1 MASETFNL
9 NGKAFQKGVGPI
21 GKNRSFN
28 GTTFTFAPE
37 DKGRITKIIEVRA
50 GNNSLSQ
57 SLLQQGIG
65 YNFNGTSVTLVNG
78 GVNYLRIEFEREST
92 QDEFL
97 EATKNAPVLREIQAL
112 NIFQAS
118 GGSEVATVKVEQIK
132 NSVMKSSFFQNPGE
146 IVSGFKNFG
155 VTSKPSKDFVKSPMP
170 VILQED
176 AGDGSATASSPNAS
190 NLVKL
195 LKKKMNST
203 NLPKIEICN
212 GTLDDIQKSLTRN
225 TPGLKPTAR
234 KNLLS
239 NNFMP
244 ATVSVKVL
252 AKVEEAVADKEEGKS
267 PEDIIG
273 AKQKEVTKARAQL
286 FGNAGFNL
294 GKIGDM
300 LPQAGRSFANIQ
312 PNMLAVGK
320 GIPTSPDINKAIS
333 NIPDGVKIPTAQ
345 KGQVVEKL
353 MKGQDAATG
362 KVDFST
368 NMNKALGKGTLTPDM
383 TPVVGKEEQSAATS
397 KSTFNG
403 FLTPDDYVFE
413 TIGSFDKLLDYLEGS
428 VRCNTKGP
436 QAVTQMIIDFTT
448 DEYIFAKDAKGLQ
461 KLNKEFDLEF
471 QINQQKGKKTPTEA
485 SAAARKILE
494 GSSAIKFGIQS
505 HFVIKRDGTV
515 QKGRPIDQINDD
527 SAFPDRFDKMIYV
540 VLIAG
545 EKNPVTPQQAAS
557 VDHVI
562 SAAMIVMP
570 QIYALGVN
578 ETDPDYVG
586 PGIDISAIRAKYN
599 KIIAGAGSITES
611 IDPGSKTREEL
622 AVVKS
627 PEFVKTVPTKL
638 NDIEKINPSKIT
650 KEFEGID
657 ETTGLKKPV
666 NIDEATA
673 EMKSKLEEIK
683 SGNID
688 VQGNLAAAQTK
699 ARGEASKI
707 LGDKNANALFNKLD
721 GSMGGVDSLIKDLNI
736 NKIDDLTSNIKDAF
750 GVK

>member
-1 MASETFNL
+1 M
-9 NGKAFQKGVGPI
+9 
-21 GKNRSFN
+21 
-28 GTTFTFAPE
+28 
-37 DKGRITKIIEVRA
+37 
-50 GNNSLSQ
+50 
-57 SLLQQGIG
+57 
-65 YNFNGTSVTLVNG
+65 
-78 GVNYLRIEFEREST
+78 
-92 QDEFL
+92 
-97 EATKNAPVLREIQAL
+97 QAL

-146 IVSGFKNFG
+146 KVSGFLNFG

-195 LKKKMNST
+195 LKKKMKST
-203 NLPKIEICN
+203 NLNKVEICN
-212 GTLDDIQKSLTRN
+212 GTLDDIQKNLTKN
-225 TPGLKPTAR
+225 CPGLKPTAR
-234 KNLLS
+234 KDLLS
-239 NNFMP
+239 KNFMP

-273 AKQKEVTKARAQL
+273 AKQREVTKARAQL
-286 FGNAGFNL
+286 FSNCAFDL
-294 GKIGDM
+294 GKFGD
-300 LPQAGRSFANIQ
+300 LIPQAGRSFANIQ
-312 PNMLAVGK
+312 PNMLATAK
-320 GIPTSPDINKAIS
+320 GIPCSTDINKAIS

-353 MKGQDAATG
+353 MKGQDSLTG
-362 KVDFST
+362 KVDYST
-368 NMNKALGKGTLTPDM
+368 NMNKALGKGTLTPEM

-397 KSTFNG
+397 KSNFNG

-494 GSSAIKFGIQS
+494 SESTTKKFGIQA
-505 HFVIKRDGTV
+505 HFVIKRDGTI
-515 QKGRPIDQINDD
+515 QKGRPIDEINDD
-527 SAFPDRFDKMIYV
+527 SSFPERFDKMIYV

-545 EKNPVTPQQAAS
+545 ENNPVTPQQAAS
-557 VDHVI
+557 TDRVI
-562 SAAMIVMP
+562 SAAMIAMP

-578 ETDPDYVG
+578 ETDPNYVG

-599 KIIAGAGSITES
+599 KIVADGLATF
-611 IDPGSKTREEL
+611 DPGNKTREEL

-627 PEFVKTVPTKL
+627 PEFVKSVSTKL
-638 NDIEKINPSKIT
+638 NDIQKVNPSKIT
-650 KEFEGID
+650 KEYEGID
-657 ETTGLKKPV
+657 EATGLKKPV
-666 NIDEATA
+666 SIDEATA
-673 EMKSKLEEIK
+673 DIKSKLGDIQVD
-683 SGNID
+683 NID
-688 VQGNLAAAQTK
+688 VRGNLAAAQTK

-707 LGDKNANALFNKLD
+707 IGDKNANALFDKLD
-721 GSMGGVDSLIKDLNI
+721 GSMGGVDSLIKDMNI
-736 NKIDDLTSNIKDAF
+736 SKIDDLTSNIKDAF
-750 GVK
+750 GV

>member
-1 MASETFNL
+1 MSFRESFSL
-9 NGKAFQKGVGPI
+9 NGKAFQKGVGRI
-21 GKNRSFN
+21 GQNREFN

-37 DKGRITKIIEVRA
+37 DKGRIVKITLVRA
-50 GNNSLSQ
+50 GADSLKNSRLEE
-57 SLLQQGIG
+57 GTG
-65 YNFNGTSVTLVNG
+65 YIFNGTSVRLVNP
-78 GVNYLRIEFEREST
+78 GVNFFLIEGEREST

-97 EATKNAPVLREIQAL
+97 EATKNAPILRDIQAL

-146 IVSGFKNFG
+146 KVSGFLNFG

-203 NLPKIEICN
+203 NLNKVDICN
-212 GTLDDIQKSLTRN
+212 GTLDDIQKSLTKN

-239 NNFMP
+239 KNFMP

-286 FGNAGFNL
+286 FSNCAFDL
-294 GKIGDM
+294 GKIGD
-300 LPQAGRSFANIQ
+300 LIPQAGRSFANIQ
-312 PNMLAVGK
+312 PNMLATAK
-320 GIPTSPDINKAIS
+320 GIPCSTDINKAIS

-353 MKGQDAATG
+353 MKGQDAITG
-362 KVDFST
+362 KVDYST

-413 TIGSFDKLLDYLEGS
+413 TIGSFDKLLDYLQGS

-436 QAVTQMIIDFTT
+436 QAITQMIVDFTT

-494 GSSAIKFGIQS
+494 TEGTTKKFGIQA
-505 HFVIKRDGTV
+505 HFVIKRDGTI
-515 QKGRPIDQINDD
+515 QKGRPIDETNDD
-527 SAFPDRFDKMIYV
+527 SSFPERFDKMIYV

-557 VDHVI
+557 TDHVI
-562 SAAMIVMP
+562 SAAMIAMP

-578 ETDPDYVG
+578 ETDPNYVG

-599 KIIAGAGSITES
+599 KIVADGLATF
-611 IDPGSKTREEL
+611 DPGNKTREEL

-627 PEFVKTVPTKL
+627 PEFVKTVSTKL
-638 NDIEKINPSKIT
+638 NDVQKVNPSKIT
-650 KEFEGID
+650 KEYEGID
-657 ETTGLKKPV
+657 EATGLKKPV

-673 EMKSKLEEIK
+673 DMKSKLKEIK

-688 VQGNLAAAQTK
+688 VQGELTAAQTK
-699 ARGEASKI
+699 GRGEAAKI
-707 LGDKNANALFNKLD
+707 LGDKNANALFDKLD

-736 NKIDDLTSNIKDAF
+736 NKIDDLTDNIKDAF
-750 GVK
+750 GV

>member
-1 MASETFNL
+1 MSFSESFSL

-21 GKNRSFN
+21 GSKRSFN
-28 GTTFTFAPE
+28 GTTFSFAPE
-37 DKGRITKIIEVRA
+37 DKGRIVKITLVRA
-50 GNNSLSQ
+50 GADSLKNSRLEE
-57 SLLQQGIG
+57 GTG
-65 YNFNGTSVTLVNG
+65 YIFNGTSVRLVNPG
-78 GVNYLRIEFEREST
+78 QNFFLIEGEREVT

-146 IVSGFKNFG
+146 KVSGFLNFG
-155 VTSKPSKDFVKSPMP
+155 VTSKPTKDFVKSPMP

-176 AGDGSATASSPNAS
+176 AGDGSATSVSSNAT

-195 LKKKMNST
+195 LKKKMNSI
-203 NLPKIEICN
+203 NLNKVEICN

-225 TPGLKPTAR
+225 TPGLKPAAR

-286 FGNAGFNL
+286 FGNAGFDL

-300 LPQAGRSFANIQ
+300 IPQAGRSFANIQ
-312 PNMLAVGK
+312 PNILAKAK
-320 GIPTSPDINKAIS
+320 GIATSTDINKTIP
-333 NIPDGVKIPTAQ
+333 NIADGVVIPTAQ
-345 KGQVVEKL
+345 KGQIVEKL
-353 MKGQDAATG
+353 MKGQDSVTG

-368 NMNKALGKGTLTPDM
+368 NMNKALGKGTLTPEM
-383 TPVVGKEEQSAATS
+383 TPLIGKEEQSAATS
-397 KSTFNG
+397 NSTFNG

-428 VRCNTKGP
+428 IRCNSKGS
-436 QAVTQMIIDFTT
+436 QAVTQMIVDFTT

-494 GSSAIKFGIQS
+494 GSDAIKFGIQS

-515 QKGRPIDQINDD
+515 QKGRPIDEVNDD

-545 EKNPVTPQQAAS
+545 ENNPVTPQQAAS

-578 ETDPDYVG
+578 ETDPEYVG

-599 KIIAGAGSITES
+599 KIISEGFS
-611 IDPGSKTREEL
+611 DPKDKTREEL

-638 NDIEKINPSKIT
+638 SDIQKVNPSKIT
-650 KEFEGID
+650 KEFEDID
-657 ETTGLKKPV
+657 EATGIKKPV

-673 EMKSKLEEIK
+673 EMKTTLEDIK

-707 LGDKNANALFNKLD
+707 LGDKNASALFDKLD
-721 GSMGGVDSLIKDLNI
+721 GSMGNVDGLIKGMNI
-736 NKIDDLTSNIKDAF
+736 GKIDDLTSNIKDAF

>member
-1 MASETFNL
+1 MASEEFNL
-9 NGKAFQKGVGPI
+9 NGKAFAFGIGPI
-21 GKNRSFN
+21 GKNRKFN
-28 GTTFTFAPE
+28 GTVFSFAPE

-50 GNNSLSQ
+50 GANSLSQ
-57 SLLQQGIG
+57 SLLEQGIG
-65 YNFNGTSVTLVNG
+65 YTFNGTSVRLVNG
-78 GVNYLRIEFEREST
+78 GVNYLKIEFEREST

-97 EATKNAPVLREIQAL
+97 EATKNAPILRDIQAL

-132 NSVMKSSFFQNPGE
+132 NSVMKSSFFKNPGE
-146 IVSGFKNFG
+146 KVSGFLNFG

-203 NLPKIEICN
+203 NLNKVDICN
-212 GTLDDIQKSLTRN
+212 GTLDDIQKSLTKN

-239 NNFMP
+239 KNFMP

-286 FGNAGFNL
+286 FSNCAFDL
-294 GKIGDM
+294 GKIGD
-300 LPQAGRSFANIQ
+300 LIPQAGRSFANIQ
-312 PNMLAVGK
+312 PNMLATAK
-320 GIPTSPDINKAIS
+320 GIPCSTDINKAIS

-353 MKGQDAATG
+353 MKGQDSLTG
-362 KVDFST
+362 KVDYST

-413 TIGSFDKLLDYLEGS
+413 TIGSFDKLLDYLQGS

-436 QAVTQMIIDFTT
+436 QAITQMIVDFTT

-494 GSSAIKFGIQS
+494 TEGTTKKFGIQA
-505 HFVIKRDGTV
+505 HFVIKRDGTI
-515 QKGRPIDQINDD
+515 QKGRPIDENNDD
-527 SAFPDRFDKMIYV
+527 SAFPERFDKMIYV

-557 VDHVI
+557 TDHVI
-562 SAAMIVMP
+562 SAAMIAMP

-578 ETDPDYVG
+578 ETDPNYVG

-599 KIIAGAGSITES
+599 KIVADGLATF
-611 IDPGSKTREEL
+611 DPGNKTREEL

-627 PEFVKTVPTKL
+627 PEFVKTVSTKL
-638 NDIEKINPSKIT
+638 NDVQKVNPSKIT
-650 KEFEGID
+650 KEYEGID
-657 ETTGLKKPV
+657 EATGLKKPV

-673 EMKSKLEEIK
+673 DMKSKLKEIK

-707 LGDKNANALFNKLD
+707 IGDNNANALFNKLD
-721 GSMGGVDSLIKDLNI
+721 ANMGGVDSLIKDLNI
-736 NKIDDLTSNIKDAF
+736 NKIDDLTDNIKDAF
-750 GVK
+750 GV

>member
-1 MASETFNL
+1 MSFRESFSL
-9 NGKAFQKGVGPI
+9 NGKAFQKGVGRI
-21 GKNRSFN
+21 GQNREFN

-37 DKGRITKIIEVRA
+37 DKGRIVKITLVRA
-50 GNNSLSQ
+50 GADSLKNSRLEE
-57 SLLQQGIG
+57 GTG
-65 YNFNGTSVTLVNG
+65 YIFNGTSVRLVNP
-78 GVNYLRIEFEREST
+78 GVNFFLIEGEREST

-97 EATKNAPVLREIQAL
+97 EATKNAPILRDIQAL

-146 IVSGFKNFG
+146 KVSGFLNFG

-203 NLPKIEICN
+203 NLNKVDICN
-212 GTLDDIQKSLTRN
+212 GTLDDIQKSLTKN

-239 NNFMP
+239 KNFMP

-286 FGNAGFNL
+286 FSNCAFDL
-294 GKIGDM
+294 GKIGD
-300 LPQAGRSFANIQ
+300 LIPQAGRSFANIQ
-312 PNMLAVGK
+312 PNMLATAK
-320 GIPTSPDINKAIS
+320 GIPCSTDINKAIS

-353 MKGQDAATG
+353 MKGQDAITG
-362 KVDFST
+362 KVDYST

-413 TIGSFDKLLDYLEGS
+413 TIGSFDKLLDYLQGS

-436 QAVTQMIIDFTT
+436 QAVTQMIVDFTT

-494 GSSAIKFGIQS
+494 TEGTTKKFGIQA
-505 HFVIKRDGTV
+505 HFVIKRDGTI
-515 QKGRPIDQINDD
+515 QKGRPIDETNDD
-527 SAFPDRFDKMIYV
+527 SSFPERFDKMIYV

-557 VDHVI
+557 TDHVI
-562 SAAMIVMP
+562 SAAMIAMP

-578 ETDPDYVG
+578 ETDPNYVG

-599 KIIAGAGSITES
+599 KIVADGLATF
-611 IDPGSKTREEL
+611 DPGNKTREEL

-627 PEFVKTVPTKL
+627 PEFVKTVSTKL
-638 NDIEKINPSKIT
+638 NDVQKVNPSKIT
-650 KEFEGID
+650 KEYEGID
-657 ETTGLKKPV
+657 EATGLKKPV

-673 EMKSKLEEIK
+673 DMKSKLKEIK

-688 VQGNLAAAQTK
+688 VQGELTAAQTK
-699 ARGEASKI
+699 GRGEAAKI
-707 LGDKNANALFNKLD
+707 LGDKNANALFDKLD

-736 NKIDDLTSNIKDAF
+736 NKIDDLTDNIKDAF
-750 GVK
+750 GV

>member
-1 MASETFNL
+1 MSFRESFSL
-9 NGKAFQKGVGPI
+9 NGKAFQKGVGRI
-21 GKNRSFN
+21 GQNREFN

-37 DKGRITKIIEVRA
+37 DKGRIVKITLVRA
-50 GNNSLSQ
+50 GADSLKNSRLEE
-57 SLLQQGIG
+57 GTG
-65 YNFNGTSVTLVNG
+65 YIFNGTSVRLVNP
-78 GVNYLRIEFEREST
+78 GVNFFLIEGEREST

-97 EATKNAPVLREIQAL
+97 EATKNAPILRDIQAL

-146 IVSGFKNFG
+146 KVSGFLNFG

-203 NLPKIEICN
+203 NLNKVDICN
-212 GTLDDIQKSLTRN
+212 GTLDDIQKSLTKN

-239 NNFMP
+239 KNFMP

-286 FGNAGFNL
+286 FSNCAFDL
-294 GKIGDM
+294 GKIGD
-300 LPQAGRSFANIQ
+300 LIPQAGRSFANIQ
-312 PNMLAVGK
+312 PNMLATAK
-320 GIPTSPDINKAIS
+320 GIPCSTDINKAIS

-353 MKGQDAATG
+353 MKGQDAITG
-362 KVDFST
+362 KVDYST

-413 TIGSFDKLLDYLEGS
+413 TIGSFDKLLDYLQGS

-436 QAVTQMIIDFTT
+436 QAVTQMIVDFTT

-494 GSSAIKFGIQS
+494 TEGTTKKFGIQA
-505 HFVIKRDGTV
+505 HFVIKRDGTI
-515 QKGRPIDQINDD
+515 QKGRPIDETNDD
-527 SAFPDRFDKMIYV
+527 SSFPERFDKMIYV

-557 VDHVI
+557 TDHVI
-562 SAAMIVMP
+562 SAAMIAMP

-578 ETDPDYVG
+578 ETDPNYVG

-599 KIIAGAGSITES
+599 KIVADGLATF
-611 IDPGSKTREEL
+611 DPGNKTREEL

-627 PEFVKTVPTKL
+627 PEFVKTVSTKL
-638 NDIEKINPSKIT
+638 NDVQKVNPSKIT
-650 KEFEGID
+650 KEYEGID
-657 ETTGLKKPV
+657 EATGLKKPV

-673 EMKSKLEEIK
+673 DMKSKLKEIK

-688 VQGNLAAAQTK
+688 VQGELTAAQTK
-699 ARGEASKI
+699 GRGEAAKI
-707 LGDKNANALFNKLD
+707 LGDKNANALFDKLD
-721 GSMGGVDSLIKDLNI
+721 ANMGGVDSLIKDLNI
-736 NKIDDLTSNIKDAF
+736 NKIDDLTDNIKDAF
-750 GVK
+750 GV

>member
-1 MASETFNL
+1 MASEEFNL
-9 NGKAFQKGVGPI
+9 NGKAFAFGIGPI
-21 GKNRSFN
+21 GKNRKFD
-28 GTTFTFAPE
+28 GTVFSFAPE

-50 GNNSLSQ
+50 GANNLSQ
-57 SLLQQGIG
+57 SLLEQGIG
-65 YNFNGTSVTLVNG
+65 YTFNGTSVTLVNG

-97 EATKNAPVLREIQAL
+97 EATKNAPILRDVQAL

-146 IVSGFKNFG
+146 KVSGFLNFG

-195 LKKKMNST
+195 LKKKMNSI
-203 NLPKIEICN
+203 NLNKVEICN

-225 TPGLKPTAR
+225 TPGLKPAAR

-286 FGNAGFNL
+286 FGNCAFNL
-294 GKIGDM
+294 GKIGD
-300 LPQAGRSFANIQ
+300 LVPQAGRSFANIQ
-312 PNMLAVGK
+312 PNMLATAK
-320 GIPTSPDINKAIS
+320 GIPCSTDINKAIS
-333 NIPDGVKIPTAQ
+333 NIPDGVTIPPAQ
-345 KGQVVEKL
+345 KGQIVEKL
-353 MKGQDAATG
+353 MKGQDATTG

-368 NMNKALGKGTLTPDM
+368 NMNKALAKGTLTPDM
-383 TPVVGKEEQSAATS
+383 TPNIGKEEQSASTS
-397 KSTFNG
+397 ASTFNG

-413 TIGSFDKLLDYLEGS
+413 TIGSKVKLLDYFQGS
-428 VRCNTKGP
+428 TRCNSKGP
-436 QAVTQMIIDFTT
+436 NAPTQLIVDYTT
-448 DEYIFAKDAKGLQ
+448 DDYIFAKDAKGLQ
-461 KLNKEFDLEF
+461 KLNKEWNLEDT
-471 QINQQKGKKTPTEA
+471 IEEQKSKLNATEA

-494 GSSAIKFGIQS
+494 TEGTTKKFGIQA
-505 HFVIKRDGTV
+505 HFVVKRDGTI
-515 QKGRPIDQINDD
+515 QKGRPLNEINNEDF
-527 SAFPDRFDKMIYV
+527 FPERFNKMIYV
-540 VLIAG
+540 VIIAG
-545 EKNPVTPQQAAS
+545 ETNPVTPQQATAI
-557 VDHVI
+557 DDI
-562 SAAMIVMP
+562 IAFAYATMP
-570 QIYALGVN
+570 QIYVLGISEIDT
-578 ETDPDYVG
+578 ETVA

-599 KIIAGAGSITES
+599 KIILGGSSLEVL
-611 IDPGSKTREEL
+611 DPGGKSREEL

-627 PEFVKTVPTKL
+627 PEFVKSVPTKL
-638 NDIEKINPSKIT
+638 GDIEKINPSKIT
-650 KEFEGID
+650 KEFEKID

-666 NIDEATA
+666 NIDEASA
-673 EMKSKLEEIK
+673 EMKSKIKEIQ

-688 VQGNLAAAQTK
+688 VQGNLDAAKTK

-707 LGDKNANALFNKLD
+707 IGDNNANALFNKLD
-721 GSMGGVDSLIKDLNI
+721 GTMGDVDGLIKDLDV
-736 NKIDDLTSNIKDAF
+736 NKIDDLTNSIKDAF
-750 GVK
+750 GV

>member
-1 MASETFNL
+1 M
-9 NGKAFQKGVGPI
+9 
-21 GKNRSFN
+21 
-28 GTTFTFAPE
+28 
-37 DKGRITKIIEVRA
+37 
-50 GNNSLSQ
+50 
-57 SLLQQGIG
+57 
-65 YNFNGTSVTLVNG
+65 NF
-78 GVNYLRIEFEREST
+78 LRIEFEREVT

-146 IVSGFKNFG
+146 KVSGFLNFG
-155 VTSKPSKDFVKSPMP
+155 VTSKPTKDFVKSPMP

-176 AGDGSATASSPNAS
+176 AGDGSATSVSSNAT

-195 LKKKMNST
+195 LKKKMNSI
-203 NLPKIEICN
+203 NLNKVEICN

-225 TPGLKPTAR
+225 TPGLKPAAR

-286 FGNAGFNL
+286 FGNAGFDL

-312 PNMLAVGK
+312 PNILAKAK
-320 GIPTSPDINKAIS
+320 GIATSTDINKTIP
-333 NIPDGVKIPTAQ
+333 NIADGVVIPTAQ
-345 KGQVVEKL
+345 KGQIVEKL
-353 MKGQDAATG
+353 MKGQDSVTG

-368 NMNKALGKGTLTPDM
+368 NMNKALGKGTLTPEM
-383 TPVVGKEEQSAATS
+383 TPVIGKEEQSAATS
-397 KSTFNG
+397 NSTFNG

-428 VRCNTKGP
+428 IRCNSKGS
-436 QAVTQMIIDFTT
+436 QAVTQMIVDFTT

-494 GSSAIKFGIQS
+494 GSDAIKFGIQS

-515 QKGRPIDQINDD
+515 QKGRPIDEVNDD

-545 EKNPVTPQQAAS
+545 ENNPVTPQQAAS

-578 ETDPDYVG
+578 ETDPEYVG

-599 KIIAGAGSITES
+599 KIISEGFS
-611 IDPGSKTREEL
+611 DPKDKTREEL

-638 NDIEKINPSKIT
+638 SDIQKVNPSKIT
-650 KEFEGID
+650 KEFEDID
-657 ETTGLKKPV
+657 EATGIKKPV

-673 EMKSKLEEIK
+673 EMKTTLEDIK

-707 LGDKNANALFNKLD
+707 LGDKNASALFDKLD
-721 GSMGGVDSLIKDLNI
+721 GSMGNVDGLIKNLNI
-736 NKIDDLTSNIKDAF
+736 GKIDDLTSNIKDAF

>member
-1 MASETFNL
+1 MSFRESFSL
-9 NGKAFQKGVGPI
+9 NGKAFQKGVGRI
-21 GKNRSFN
+21 GQNREFN

-37 DKGRITKIIEVRA
+37 DKGRIVKITLVRA
-50 GNNSLSQ
+50 GADSLKNSRLEE
-57 SLLQQGIG
+57 GTG
-65 YNFNGTSVTLVNG
+65 YIFNGTSVRLVNP
-78 GVNYLRIEFEREST
+78 GVNFFLIEGEREST

-97 EATKNAPVLREIQAL
+97 EATKNAPILRDIQAL

-146 IVSGFKNFG
+146 KVSGFLNFG

-203 NLPKIEICN
+203 NLNKVDICN
-212 GTLDDIQKSLTRN
+212 GTLDDIQKSLTKN

-239 NNFMP
+239 KNFMP

-286 FGNAGFNL
+286 FSNCAFDL
-294 GKIGDM
+294 GKIGD
-300 LPQAGRSFANIQ
+300 LIPQAGRSFANIQ
-312 PNMLAVGK
+312 PNMLATAK
-320 GIPTSPDINKAIS
+320 GIPCSTDINKAIS

-353 MKGQDAATG
+353 MKGQDAITG
-362 KVDFST
+362 KVDYST

-413 TIGSFDKLLDYLEGS
+413 TIGSFDKLLDYLQGS

-436 QAVTQMIIDFTT
+436 QAITQMIVDFTT

-494 GSSAIKFGIQS
+494 TEGTTKKFGIQA
-505 HFVIKRDGTV
+505 HFVIKRDGTI
-515 QKGRPIDQINDD
+515 QKGRPIDETNDD
-527 SAFPDRFDKMIYV
+527 SSFPERFDKMIYV

-557 VDHVI
+557 TDHVI
-562 SAAMIVMP
+562 SAAMIAMP

-578 ETDPDYVG
+578 ETDPNYVG

-599 KIIAGAGSITES
+599 KIVADGLATF
-611 IDPGSKTREEL
+611 DPGNKTREEL

-627 PEFVKTVPTKL
+627 PEFVKTVSTKL
-638 NDIEKINPSKIT
+638 NDVQKVNPSKIT
-650 KEFEGID
+650 KEYEGID
-657 ETTGLKKPV
+657 EATGLKKPV

-673 EMKSKLEEIK
+673 DMKSKLKEIK

-707 LGDKNANALFNKLD
+707 IGDNNANALFNKLD
-721 GSMGGVDSLIKDLNI
+721 ANMGGVDSLIKDLNI
-736 NKIDDLTSNIKDAF
+736 NKIDDLTDNIKDAF
-750 GVK
+750 GV

>member
-9 NGKAFQKGVGPI
+9 NGKAFAFGVGPI
-21 GKNRSFN
+21 GKKRRFN
-28 GTTFTFAPE
+28 GTVFSFAPE

-57 SLLQQGIG
+57 SLLEQGIG
-65 YNFNGTSVTLVNG
+65 YTFNGTSVTLVNG
-78 GVNYLRIEFEREST
+78 GVNYLRIEFEREVT
-92 QDEFL
+92 QEEFNK
-97 EATKNAPVLREIQAL
+97 ATENAPILREIQAL
-112 NIFQAS
+112 NIFQVS
-118 GGSEVATVKVEQIK
+118 GGSEVATVKTEQIK

-176 AGDGSATASSPNAS
+176 AGDGSATSSSPNAS

-195 LKKKMNST
+195 LKKKMNSI
-203 NLPKIEICN
+203 NLSKIEICN

-252 AKVEEAVADKEEGKS
+252 TKVEEAVADKEEGKS

-294 GKIGDM
+294 GKIGD
-300 LPQAGRSFANIQ
+300 LIPQAGRSFANIQ
-312 PNMLAVGK
+312 PNMLATAK
-320 GIPTSPDINKAIS
+320 GITTSPDINAAIS
-333 NIPDGVKIPTAQ
+333 NIPDGVTIPPAQ

-353 MKGQDAATG
+353 MKGQDATTG

-383 TPVVGKEEQSAATS
+383 TPNIGKEEQSASTS

-403 FLTPDDYVFE
+403 FNTPDNYVFE
-413 TIGSFDKLLDYLEGS
+413 TIGSFDKLLDYFEGS
-428 VRCNTKGP
+428 VRCNSKGE
-436 QAVTQMIIDFTT
+436 QAITQILIDATSDDYLFV
-448 DEYIFAKDAKGLQ
+448 KDAKGLQ
-461 KLNKEFDLEF
+461 KLNKEWNLEDT
-471 QINQQKGKKTPTEA
+471 IEEKKGKLSPTEA
-485 SAAARKILE
+485 SAAARRELE
-494 GSSAIKFGIQS
+494 GSTTKKFGIQA

-515 QKGRPIDQINDD
+515 QKGRPLDEINNEDF
-527 SAFPDRFDKMIYV
+527 FPERFNKMIYV
-540 VLIAG
+540 VVIAG
-545 EKNPVTPQQAAS
+545 DLNPVTPQQAAA

-562 SAAMIVMP
+562 SAAMITMP
-570 QIYALGVN
+570 QIYALGIN
-578 ETDPDYVG
+578 EIDPDTTA

-599 KIIAGAGSITES
+599 KIIMGGSSLEAL
-611 IDPGSKTREEL
+611 DPGGKTREEL

-627 PEFVKTVPTKL
+627 PEMVKTVPTKL
-638 NDIEKINPSKIT
+638 SDIEKINPSKIT
-650 KEFEGID
+650 KEFEKID

-666 NIDEATA
+666 NIDEAAA
-673 EMKSKLEEIK
+673 EMKTTLEDIK

-688 VQGNLAAAQTK
+688 IQGNLDTAKIK

-707 LGDKNANALFNKLD
+707 LGDQNANALFDKLD
-721 GSMGGVDSLIKDLNI
+721 GSMGNVDGLIKDLNI
-736 NKIDDLTSNIKDAF
+736 SKIDDLTSNIKNAF
-750 GVK
+750 GV

>member
-1 MASETFNL
+1 MSFSESFSL
-9 NGKAFQKGVGPI
+9 NGKAFQRGIGPI
-21 GKNRSFN
+21 GKSREFN

-37 DKGRITKIIEVRA
+37 DKGRIVKIDLVRA
-50 GNNSLSQ
+50 GKDSLSN
-57 SLLQQGIG
+57 SRLEEGTG
-65 YNFNGTSVTLVNG
+65 YIFNGTSVRLVNG
-78 GVNYLRIEFEREST
+78 GVNFFRIEGVREVT

-97 EATKNAPVLREIQAL
+97 KATEQAPVLREIQAL

-118 GGSEVATVKVEQIK
+118 GGSEVATVKTEQIK
-132 NSVMKSSFFQNPGE
+132 NSVMKTSFFKNPGE
-146 IVSGFKNFG
+146 VVSGFLNFG

-195 LKKKMNST
+195 LKKKMNSI
-203 NLPKIEICN
+203 NLNKVEICN

-225 TPGLKPTAR
+225 TPGLKPAAR

-286 FGNAGFNL
+286 FGNAGFDL

-300 LPQAGRSFANIQ
+300 LPQGGRSFANIQ
-312 PNMLAVGK
+312 PNMLAKAK
-320 GIPTSPDINKAIS
+320 GIPTSTDINKAIP

-353 MKGQDAATG
+353 MKGQDAASG
-362 KVDFST
+362 KVDYST
-368 NMNKALGKGTLTPDM
+368 NMNKALGKGTLTPTM
-383 TPVVGKEEQSAATS
+383 TPVVGKEEKAAATS
-397 KSTFNG
+397 NSRFNG

-428 VRCNTKGP
+428 VRCNSKGEN
-436 QAVTQMIIDFTT
+436 AVTQMIVDYTT
-448 DEYIFAKDAKGLQ
+448 DEYVFSKDAKGLQ

-471 QINQQKGKKTPTEA
+471 TINEQKGKKTPTEA

-494 GSSAIKFGIQS
+494 GSDAIKFGIQS

-515 QKGRPIDQINDD
+515 QKGRPIDVVNDD
-527 SAFPDRFDKMIYV
+527 GAFPDRFNKMIYV

-545 EKNPVTPQQAAS
+545 EKNAVTPQQAAA

-599 KIIAGAGSITES
+599 KIIAEGFV
-611 IDPGSKTREEL
+611 DPKDKTREEL

-638 NDIEKINPSKIT
+638 SDIQKVDPSKIT
-650 KEFEGID
+650 KEFESID
-657 ETTGLKKPV
+657 ETTGIKKPV
-666 NIDEATA
+666 SIDEATA
-673 EMKSKLEEIK
+673 EMKTTLEDIK
-683 SGNID
+683 SGKID

-699 ARGEASKI
+699 GRGEASKI
-707 LGDKNANALFNKLD
+707 LGDKNANALFDKLD
-721 GSMGGVDSLIKDLNI
+721 GSMGNVDGLIKGMNI
-736 NKIDDLTSNIKDAF
+736 GKIDDLTSNIKNAF